1 MALRLPDERVSQFL
15 RESFDFGG
23 FAIWVACE
31 CVTKLCVRMLQGIA
45 SLLNVDCCCVCEQRG
60 VKP

>member
-15 RESFDFGG
+15 RESFHFGV

-31 CVTKLCVRMLQGIA
+31 CLTRLRVRMLQSIV
-45 SLLNVDCCCVCEQRG
+45 SLLNVD
-60 VKP
+60 